1 MNRTNALLYA
11 LLLAVVGNAAAIAG
25 GYSLS
30 QVGGLLLGVA
40 LLFGT
45 AAFFAEFDE
54 GSATAGEERSRE
66 RSDSDSDGD

>member
-1 MNRTNALLYA
+1 VNRTNALLYA

-30 QVGGLLLGVA
+30 QVGGLLLVVA

-45 AAFFAEFDE
+45 GAFFAEIDE
-54 GSATAGEERSRE
+54 GSVAAAGERTTEG
-66 RSDSDSDGD
+66 SDSDGD